1 MSDNLY
7 ERLSLSSDATA
18 PEIKKAYHRLS
29 LKYHPDRNQNSEES
43 TKIFQ
48 GIGEAYETLGDAT
61 KKRQYDLSQS
71 LGMEHGSMPQ
81 FENMEELFSKL
92 FGMGGMGGGMSSM
105 GGMGGDMGGFPGMP
119 SGFPPGFPPGGKM
132 KFSMFHNG
140 VPVNMNMGNTKPTAI
155 TKRIQIDIDL
165 VLIGGKVPVEYD
177 RWVLENGVK
186 RNETTKIYV
195 DIIQGIDNNETIVV
209 KDVGNIIHDN
219 CIGDLK
225 VIIEVQNDSGY
236 IRNGLDLIFDKTISL
251 KDALCGF
258 SFELK
263 YMNGKSYTITN
274 QEGSIVVPEY
284 TKLLPN
290 MGLQRGDVRGHLMI
304 RFHIEFPKSLEVD
317 TIQKLKDLL

>member
-7 ERLSLSSDATA
+7 ERLSLSHDASA
-18 PEIKKAYHRLS
+18 SEIKKAFHKLS
-29 LKYHPDRNQNSEES
+29 LKYHPDRNNDSKES
-43 TKIFQ
+43 TKMFQ
-48 GIGEAYETLGDAT
+48 TIGEAYETLGDSA

-71 LGMEHGSMPQ
+71 LGMDPGSMPQ
-81 FENMEELFSKL
+81 FTDMEDLFSNL
-92 FGMGGMGGGMSSM
+92 FGMSGMSAMGGGGPSM
-105 GGMGGDMGGFPGMP
+105 PP
-119 SGFPPGFPPGGKM
+119 GFPPGFPPGGKM
-132 KFSMFHNG
+132 NFAMFHNG
-140 VPVNMNMGNTKPTAI
+140 VPVKMDMNMGPTKPTAI

-165 VLIGGKVPVEYD
+165 VLVGGKVPVEYD
-177 RWVLENGVK
+177 RWVLEGGIK

-195 DIIQGIDNNETIVV
+195 DIIQGIDNNETIVM

-225 VIIEVQNDSGY
+225 IIIEVRNDSEY
-236 IRNGLDLIFDKTISL
+236 IRTGLNLMIDKTISL

-263 YMNGKSYTITN
+263 YLNGKSYTITN
-274 QEGSIVVPEY
+274 KEGSIVIPEY

-290 MGLQRGDVRGHLMI
+290 MGLQRGDVRGHLII
-304 RFHIEFPKSLEVD
+304 RFHIEFPKSLDGD